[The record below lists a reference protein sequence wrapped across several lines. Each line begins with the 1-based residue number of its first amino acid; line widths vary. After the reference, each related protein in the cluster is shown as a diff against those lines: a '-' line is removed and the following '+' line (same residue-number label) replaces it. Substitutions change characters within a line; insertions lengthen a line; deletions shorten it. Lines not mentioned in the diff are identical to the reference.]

1 MFYLF
6 YASGNVIPRRILTV
20 LVFALPVLVVAFG
33 VLMGGSVL
41 AQAVQDAPV
50 AKVLRWIAIS
60 ILMLTVVDVV
70 LLVGV
75 LGIRALGDEDNR
87 SDSSGG

>member
-6 YASGNVIPRRILTV
+6 YASGDVIPRRFLTI
-20 LVFALPVLVVAFG
+20 LVFALPVLVVVFG
-33 VLMGGSVL
+33 VLMGGYAL
-41 AQAVQDAPV
+41 AQAMDPPG

-60 ILMLTVVDVV
+60 VMMLAIADVV

-75 LGIRALGDEDNR
+75 LGIKALGDEDNR

>member
-6 YASGNVIPRRILTV
+6 YASGGVIPRRILTI

-33 VLMGGSVL
+33 VLMGGSIL
-41 AQAVQDAPV
+41 AQAVEDAPV
-50 AKVLRWIAIS
+50 AKVLRSIAIG
-60 ILMLTVVDVV
+60 IMMLTITDVV

-87 SDSSGG
+87 SDSSGE

>member
-6 YASGNVIPRRILTV
+6 YASGDVIPRRILTI

-33 VLMGGSVL
+33 VLMGGSIL
-41 AQAVQDAPV
+41 AQAVEDAPV
-50 AKVLRWIAIS
+50 AKVLRSIAIG
-60 ILMLTVVDVV
+60 IMMLTITDVV

-75 LGIRALGDEDNR
+75 LGIKALGDEDNR

>member
-6 YASGNVIPRRILTV
+6 YASGDVIPRRILTI

-33 VLMGGSVL
+33 VLMGGSAL
-41 AQAVQDAPV
+41 AQAVQDTPV
-50 AKVLRWIAIS
+50 AKVLRWIALS

-75 LGIRALGDEDNR
+75 LGIRALGDEDDR

>member
-1 MFYLF
+1 M
-6 YASGNVIPRRILTV
+6 IPRRFLTI

-33 VLMGGSVL
+33 VLTGGAVL
-41 AQAVQDAPV
+41 AQAVEDAP
-50 AKVLRWIAIS
+50 AANVLRWIAIS
-60 ILMLTVVDVV
+60 ILMLTVADVV

-75 LGIRALGDEDNR
+75 LGIKALGDEDNR

>member
-33 VLMGGSVL
+33 VLMGGAVL
-41 AQAVQDAPV
+41 AQALEDSPA

-60 ILMLTVVDVV
+60 TLMLTIADVV

-75 LGIRALGDEDNR
+75 LGIKALGDHDNR
-87 SDSSGG
+87 PDSSG

>member
-6 YASGNVIPRRILTV
+6 YASGDVIPRRILTI

-33 VLMGGSVL
+33 VLMGGFVL
-41 AQAVQDAPV
+41 AQAVEDAPG
-50 AKVLRWIAIS
+50 AKVLRWIAIG
-60 ILMLTVVDVV
+60 ILMLTIADVV

-75 LGIRALGDEDNR
+75 LGVRALGDQDDR
-87 SDSSGG
+87 SDSSG